1 MRSIRAWCALVAL
14 ALAACTVEQ
23 QQQASSLPPGPATTP
38 LVPPAY
44 AQAPAEAQAVQKP
57 TNAPS
62 APPKFAEIYPGREAQ
77 RRTVGS
83 TAAAAPADVRPAIP
97 AGGQPQGDITLNFEE
112 ADIRQVAQ
120 AILRDILNVTFVID
134 PDVRG
139 NVTVRTAGGLTREQ
153 VLPVFQ
159 TALQATGAGLFT
171 QNGIYR
177 IALLQNAAGAGTPV
191 RGTSTTAGSAAST
204 GGGRPLQ
211 VHPLR
216 YIGAE
221 EVAKI
226 LQGVLPQ
233 GRVVHAD
240 PVRNLIVLQGSSSE
254 LSLAQQT
261 IGIFDVDV
269 MAEQSVL
276 LESLQ
281 YADVGSL
288 VFELENV
295 FGGKNG
301 PLAGAVRFLP
311 IERLNAVLVIAK
323 QPRYLDEARQWIA
336 RLDRTRNASARR
348 LQVYYVQ
355 NGKAAA
361 LANTLRG
368 IFGTGATRTTT
379 ATTSRTPPPRDGGDS
394 ARDVTTSASPTV
406 TAIAEVQR
414 DGDQGVRIIADESN
428 NAVLVLA
435 TPREYESIEEV
446 LVKLDIMPLQVL
458 IEASIIEVTLND
470 TLRYGVQHFLNTGD
484 IGIAKSGSSQLTI
497 GTTPGAVASE
507 FATTTLGGPLTGGFS
522 FVVGGGNTRTV
533 IDALSAI
540 TEVNVVSNPQVMVLD
555 NQTAKLQVGDEVP
568 ILTRFIDTT
577 LAVDPRTV
585 NSVEYRQTGVT
596 LEVIP
601 RVNVS
606 GLVTLEIGQEV
617 SDVTQPAAAAA
628 IQSPTIRQRR
638 IVSSVAVRSA
648 ETIALGGLIREQKVT
663 GNQGIPVL
671 HEIPI
676 LGALFG
682 RKINDVT
689 RTELLVLITPRV
701 VRNAVEARDA
711 TLELRRKFQALLV
724 LDNRGPASIRNPSFP

>member
-14 ALAACTVEQ
+14 TLSACTVEQ
-23 QQQASSLPPGPATTP
+23 QQQASNLPPSAVTTP
-38 LVPPAY
+38 LVPPPY
-44 AQAPAEAQAVQKP
+44 AQPAAAQQPVQKP
-57 TNAPS
+57 TNPAAAP
-62 APPKFAEIYPGREAQ
+62 AKIAEIYPGREAQ
-77 RRTVGS
+77 RRSVGG
-83 TAAAAPADVRPAIP
+83 TAGAAPADTRPALP
-97 AGGQPQGDITLNFEE
+97 AAGQPQGDITLNFEE

-159 TALQATGAGLFT
+159 TALQATGAGLYT

-177 IALLQNAAGAGTPV
+177 IALLQNAGSAGTPV
-191 RGTSTTAGSAAST
+191 RGTSTAGTAAPT
-204 GGGRPLQ
+204 GGRPLQ

-221 EVAKI
+221 EIAKI
-226 LQGVLPQ
+226 LQGVLPE
-233 GRVVHAD
+233 GRLVYAD
-240 PVRNLIVLQGSSSE
+240 PVRNVVVLQGSSGE

-311 IERLNAVLVIAK
+311 LERLNAVLVIAK
-323 QPRYLDEARQWIA
+323 QQRYLEEARQWIA

-348 LQVYYVQ
+348 LHVYYMQ
-355 NGKAAA
+355 NGKAANI
-361 LANTLRG
+361 ANTLRG
-368 IFGTGATRTTT
+368 VFGTGAVRTTT
-379 ATTSRTPPPRDGGDS
+379 ASTSRTPAPREGGGD
-394 ARDVTTSASPTV
+394 AGTSPTV
-406 TAIAEVQR
+406 AAISEVSR
-414 DGDQGVRIIADESN
+414 EGDQGVRIIADESN

-484 IGIAKSGSSQLTI
+484 IGIAKNSSSQLTI
-497 GTTPGAVASE
+497 GSTAGAVASE
-507 FATTTLGGPLTGGFS
+507 FATSSLGGPLTGGFS
-522 FVVGGGNTRTV
+522 FVVGGGNTRAV

-606 GLVTLEIGQEV
+606 GLVTLEVGQEV

-638 IVSSVAVRSA
+638 IVSSVAVRSS

-689 RTELLVLITPRV
+689 RTELLVLITPKV

-724 LDNRGPASIRNPSFP
+724 LDNRGPASIRNPTFP